1 MSGKKEGRG
10 LQLNGVRLEEVEV
23 RKRRREGIRG
33 RREERGREKWGERWE
48 GEKMKVEREKGGR
61 REEKERKGGGRERE
75 EGGRR
80 EGRKGKG
87 GGEGGGE
94 GEEEEKEQKDEK
106 EEREKEHL
114 QTSPSQKP
122 RKKILLTLELA
133 EDLLV
138 ADKSGPLHAQC
149 EDLQRKVFTLR
160 TVGMVHG
167 GYLQSHGA
175 HSHLITKPPL
185 VICTKLTPLAN
196 TLLTKIH
203 CIYTLTNL
211 PHLPN

>member
-1 MSGKKEGRG
+1 MGRVTNRCQEQRS
-10 LQLNGVRLEEVEV
+10 LSHVAMIQFLPRNGESVDAKSVRRGREERRGGEE
-23 RKRRREGIRG
+23 RRRRG
-33 RREERGREKWGERWE
+33 REERGGGE
-48 GEKMKVEREKGGR
+48 ERR
-61 REEKERKGGGRERE
+61 RRGREA
-75 EGGRR
+75 GR
-80 EGRKGKG
+80 GG
-87 GGEGGGE
+87 GGEGRRREGGE

-211 PHLPN
+211 RTYQINTFHPQ